1 MYGWIA
7 LVSLSI
13 QVMEQQTISIAKSG
27 IICTLNARTSIL
39 AAANPVQSKYN
50 PRLSV
55 VENLNLP
62 PSLLSRFDLV
72 YALPPSHFASLT
84 SVTAPIQLPHSYLIL
99 DRVDPKSDRRLA
111 LHIVSMFYRLKAFFV
126 LYTLV
131 VCRHLRANVPVTL
144 RFFIFFYIFLCSA
157 LATCS
162 LSVAASHQTQCFKLL
177 LPVCF
182 PLQNC
187 PTTFLSGVRNIP
199 LNSQMPPPTSWC
211 RVRAPPIHIVDDAS
225 CGSLPF

>member
-1 MYGWIA
+1 
-7 LVSLSI
+7 
-13 QVMEQQTISIAKSG
+13 MEQQTISIAKSG

-72 YALPPSHFASLT
+72 YALPPSHFASLA

-126 LYTLV
+126 LYALV
-131 VCRHLRANVPVTL
+131 C
-144 RFFIFFYIFLCSA
+144 
-157 LATCS
+157 ATCAH
-162 LSVAASHQTQCFKLL
+162 VFKRTCL
-177 LPVCF
+177 
-182 PLQNC
+182 
-187 PTTFLSGVRNIP
+187 
-199 LNSQMPPPTSWC
+199 
-211 RVRAPPIHIVDDAS
+211 
-225 CGSLPF
+225 